1 MKLDISIRLKTIASM
16 VDKCE
21 VLVDVGTDH
30 AYIPIY
36 LVKKQI
42 CDKAIASDINK
53 GPVEKARL
61 NVAMEGLKEKIQ
73 CRLGGGFST
82 VRTSEVDVVVI
93 AGMGGNLIRDI
104 ILEHE
109 NVFKNLQYAVL
120 QPVQNPE
127 VLREFIYKKGYEIL
141 DEELCFEDEKYYQI
155 IKVKFNNKPVNIKE
169 IYYEVGQKLIEKKH
183 PLLKDFLI
191 HLVNKYKKILNL
203 IKDDTELAKKRKI
216 QISHK
221 LKELE
226 ELISCL

>member
-82 VRTSEVDVVVI
+82 VRTSEVDVAVI

-203 IKDDTELAKKRKI
+203 IKDDTELVKKRKI